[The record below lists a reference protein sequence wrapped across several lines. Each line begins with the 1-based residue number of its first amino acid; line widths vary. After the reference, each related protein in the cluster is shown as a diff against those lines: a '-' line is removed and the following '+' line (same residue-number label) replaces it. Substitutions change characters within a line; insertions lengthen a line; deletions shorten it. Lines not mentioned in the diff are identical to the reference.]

1 MANFSTGD
9 RMRKPKGDRL
19 DQFSFEMFYKT
30 LSLEFFF
37 FFFWGYTQR
46 MIPSGMELGS
56 NFRTIGYERLLL
68 FLCYLI
74 CAYCCCLYLLFG
86 LTGKIF

>member
-1 MANFSTGD
+1 MASFSTGD

-37 FFFWGYTQR
+37 FLGVHTENDSFWYGVR
-46 MIPSGMELGS
+46 
-56 NFRTIGYERLLL
+56 
-68 FLCYLI
+68 
-74 CAYCCCLYLLFG
+74 
-86 LTGKIF
+86 K

>member
-1 MANFSTGD
+1 MASFSTGD

-30 LSLEFFF
+30 LSLDFFF
-37 FFFWGYTQR
+37 FGGYTQR

-74 CAYCCCLYLLFG
+74 YAYCCCLYLLFG

>member
-1 MANFSTGD
+1 
-9 RMRKPKGDRL
+9 
-19 DQFSFEMFYKT
+19 
-30 LSLEFFF
+30 
-37 FFFWGYTQR
+37 

-74 CAYCCCLYLLFG
+74 YAYCCCLYLLFG